1 MEKQVKGPSGV
12 VIPAGLAYG
21 ATLRAAAICIAKAA
35 DKCCAWRYKNV
46 TFSSFLPRDPFDDG
60 EYVLWLLSQDMTT

>member
-1 MEKQVKGPSGV
+1 
-12 VIPAGLAYG
+12 LAYG